1 MPRSRK
7 LKRYL
12 NDEVNKLNEIARVKK
27 LPEFLLLLPLV
38 QDPFSTVPSVL
49 EAHSAL
55 TLKTIADA
63 KKEIVASKSG
73 FLGIHPYNT
82 WLALLVLVGQ
92 TPPTQ
97 QSKIVEFIL
106 GLQKIELVDKD
117 TDPPEVLKYSDE
129 PHDNEY
135 YWRDMPGFGMEVRGI
150 FNLDL
155 YSPFTTDEQKT
166 AYENQ
171 NAFLAQLLAKIKINT
186 VPEEWEMFDYSAHA
200 LWVLCEAFEN
210 EGGKN
215 KDSVIRSACW
225 WLVFAAEKL
234 WFNVAIWRGRP
245 DGTGVGWDYGENND
259 WVGYIRERWEFWKEC
274 LRNANGDGQTGI
286 LIKDALAC
294 MERATGPES

>member
-7 LKRYL
+7 LKRLL
-12 NDEVNKLNEIARVKK
+12 NYEARKLNEIARVEK

-38 QDPFSTVPSVL
+38 QDPSSTVLSVL
-49 EAHSAL
+49 EAHAAL
-55 TLKTIADA
+55 TSNTISDA
-63 KKEIVASKSG
+63 KKETAASRSDL
-73 FLGIHPYNT
+73 LGTHTYNT

-92 TPPTQ
+92 TPPTK

-106 GLQKIELVDKD
+106 ELQKIELVDKD
-117 TDPPEVLKYSDE
+117 TNPSEVLKYSDE
-129 PHDNEY
+129 DMDY
-135 YWRDMPGFGMEVRGI
+135 YWKDMPGFGMEVRGI

-171 NAFLAQLLAKIKINT
+171 NAFLAQLLAKVKINT
-186 VPEEWEMFDYSAHA
+186 VPEEWEMFDYSVHA

-210 EGGKN
+210 ERGKN

-234 WFNVAIWRGRP
+234 WFNVVICRGRP
-245 DGTGVGWDYGENND
+245 DDTGVGWDFGENKD
-259 WVGYIRERWEFWKEC
+259 WVGYNRERWEFWKEC
-274 LRNANGDGQTGI
+274 LRNANGDGKTSI
-286 LIKDALAC
+286 LVKDALAC
-294 MERATGPES
+294 MERATGTES